1 VRPAARARLRLGMF
15 QMDRMFKTFWN
26 ANFLE
31 KVFSFILYILSI
43 PVSICFG

>member
-1 VRPAARARLRLGMF
+1 MFHLGMF
-15 QMDRMFKTFWN
+15 QMDRMFKTFRN

-43 PVSICFG
+43 ELEEYAPVSIYFG